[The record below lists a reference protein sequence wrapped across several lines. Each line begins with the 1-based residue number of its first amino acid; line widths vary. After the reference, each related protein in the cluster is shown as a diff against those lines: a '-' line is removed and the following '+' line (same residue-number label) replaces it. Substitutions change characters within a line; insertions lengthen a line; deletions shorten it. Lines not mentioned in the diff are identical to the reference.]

1 MAGVEYQGGIISI
14 IKSGFDDI
22 LNDDPE
28 DALYFQFS
36 YTSNILIDIDDPEWF
51 ASKGTTAA
59 AVTFKEVKT
68 QTNAED
74 FHVHIYYKITTTS

>member
-14 IKSGFDDI
+14 VKSGFDDT
-22 LNDDPE
+22 LNTSPLDP
-28 DALYFQFS
+28 LYFQFS
-36 YTSNILIDIDDPEWF
+36 YTSNIHLDIDDPEWF
-51 ASKGTTAA
+51 ASKGTTTA

-74 FHVHIYYKITTTS
+74 FHVQIYYKITKKP